1 MSRELKLG
9 LNTGYWAGG
18 PPPGVSES
26 IAEAE
31 RLGYD
36 SIWTAEAYGSDCLT
50 PLAWWGAS
58 TERLKLG
65 TAIVQMSARQP
76 AATAMAAMTMDILS
90 GGRFILGLGVSGP
103 QVVEGWYG
111 MPFAKPLARTR
122 EYIGILRDIWARNGP
137 VTADGEHYRLP
148 LPDGTGLGKA
158 LKSSI
163 HPLRE
168 DIPVYLGAE
177 GPKNIALCAELC
189 DGWLAMLFA
198 PSVFDELYLPS
209 LQEGFAREGARRSAE
224 DFEICVT
231 VPLIVTDDLPAAAD
245 ALRPF
250 YALYFGGM
258 GAKGA
263 NFHANVPIRMGYER
277 EVGEIQELYL
287 SGKKDEAGAKI
298 PLALIEEMSLI
309 GSREKIRDDLAKWRE
324 SPVTTL
330 LISGDAA
337 TLRTA
342 AELVLG

>member
-1 MSRELKLG
+1 MARDLKLG

-18 PPPGVSES
+18 PPPGAVAS

-31 RLGYD
+31 ALGFD
-36 SIWTAEAYGSDCLT
+36 SVWTAEAYGSDCLT

-76 AATAMAAMTMDILS
+76 AATAMAAMTMDHLS
-90 GGRFILGLGVSGP
+90 NGRFILGVGVSGP

-122 EYIGILRDIWARNGP
+122 EYIGILREIWARQGP
-137 VTADGEHYRLP
+137 LRSAGPHYPLP
-148 LPDGTGLGKA
+148 LPDGTGLGKP
-158 LKSSI
+158 LKASI

-168 DIPVYLGAE
+168 EIPIYLGAE
-177 GPKNIALCAELC
+177 GPKNVALCAELC
-189 DGWLAMLFA
+189 DGWLAMLFS
-198 PSVFDELYLPS
+198 PTHQELHRDALA
-209 LQEGFAREGARRSAE
+209 EGFARPGARRKPE
-224 DFEICVT
+224 EFEVAAT
-231 VPLIVTDDLPAAAD
+231 VPLIVTDDLDGAID

-258 GAKGA
+258 GAKGM
-263 NFHANVPIRMGYER
+263 NFHANVAIRMGYER
-277 EVGEIQELYL
+277 EIEEIQDLYL
-287 SGKKDEAGAKI
+287 GGKKEEAGARI
-298 PLALIEEMSLI
+298 PRELIEEMSLV
-309 GSREKIRDDLAKWRE
+309 GPAEKIRDDLEKWRE
-324 SPVTTL
+324 SIVTTL
-330 LISGDAA
+330 LISGDAG

>member
-1 MSRELKLG
+1 MAKDLKLG

-18 PPPGVSES
+18 PPPGAAEA

-31 RLGYD
+31 RLGVD

-58 TERLKLG
+58 TTRIKLG

-76 AATAMAAMTMDILS
+76 AATAMAAMTMDHLS

-122 EYIGILRDIWARNGP
+122 EYITILRDIWARRGP
-137 VTADGEHYRLP
+137 LEFDGEHYTLP
-148 LPDGTGLGKA
+148 LPNGTGFAKA
-158 LKSSI
+158 LKASI

-168 DIPVYLGAE
+168 DIPIYLGAE
-177 GPKNIALCAELC
+177 GPKNVAMCAELC
-189 DGWLAMLFA
+189 DGWLAMLFSPTHQDLHKSA
-198 PSVFDELYLPS
+198 LE
-209 LQEGFAREGARRSAE
+209 EGWARPGARRSAD
-224 DFEICVT
+224 DFEVAAT
-231 VPLIVTDDLPAAAD
+231 APFIVSDDIDGAID

-258 GAKGA
+258 GAKNM

-277 EVGEIQELYL
+277 EVREIQDLYL

-298 PLALIEEMSLI
+298 PRNLIEEMSLV
-309 GSREKIRDDLAKWRE
+309 GPKEKIRDDLEKWRE
-324 SPVTTL
+324 SIVTTL
-330 LISGDAA
+330 LVSGDQA
-337 TLRTA
+337 TVRTA